1 MSLIKK
7 YFSKISTFYIL
18 INYFKKF
25 KDIKKLDELEKNLII
40 VNQYFPP
47 DFASTGQLIEEL
59 THNLRNENFNVKVLT
74 GMPAY
79 NFNQKFAKPFEKRK
93 KTVVIRSKLSR
104 IIPKKLKGKIFNSV
118 LFCLRVLTHLLF
130 LNKKNHLIIYTTEP
144 AYLPVFA
151 WVYHK
156 IKRIPYIILIYDIF
170 PEILNDLE
178 LMSKDNFIIK
188 IWRKLNKLSFDSS
201 KEIIVLSSAMKNKI
215 HNNYLI
221 PTKKINNIPSW
232 ADEKSIY
239 YRPKSKNYF
248 LKKNKLE
255 NYFIVLYSGN
265 QGRCHDLNT
274 LLNAAKILKNKKDIL
289 FLFVGDGFQN
299 KSLKKECI
307 NNNIKNC
314 MFLPFQEKKDLP
326 FILSSAS
333 IGVVTLSKKISGLLV
348 PSKLYG
354 HLACG
359 TPIAAI
365 SGKGSYIEKLIKQ
378 HNCGKWFENGNH
390 EDLAEWILKVYQ
402 SEEKSKKM
410 GESSLNLFLKEF
422 TLDIVS
428 KKYLKIINRNF

>member
-1 MSLIKK
+1 MNL
-7 YFSKISTFYIL
+7 
-18 INYFKKF
+18 
-25 KDIKKLDELEKNLII
+25 IKKLDKLEKNLII

-59 THNLRNENFNVKVLT
+59 TNSLRDENFNLKVLT

-79 NFNQKFAKPFEKRK
+79 KFNKKFAKPLEKRK
-93 KTVVIRSKLSR
+93 QTIIIRSKLSR
-104 IIPKKLKGKIFNSV
+104 IIPKKFKGKIFNSIF
-118 LFCLRVLTHLLF
+118 FCLRVLTHLLV
-130 LNKKNHLIIYTTEP
+130 LNKKNHLILYTTEP

-151 WVYHK
+151 WFYHK

-170 PEILNDLE
+170 PEILNDLK
-178 LMSKDNFIIK
+178 LMNQDNIIIK
-188 IWRKLNKLSFDSS
+188 IWKKLNKLSFDSS

-239 YRPKSKNYF
+239 YHPKSKNNF
-248 LKKNKLE
+248 LKKHKLE
-255 NYFIVLYSGN
+255 KYFIVLYSGN
-265 QGRCHDLNT
+265 QGRCHDFNT

-299 KSLKKECI
+299 ESLKKECI
-307 NNNIKNC
+307 NNNLINC

-326 FILSSAS
+326 LILSSAS
-333 IGVVTLSKKISGLLV
+333 IGVVSLSEKINGLLV

-365 SGKGSYIEKLIKQ
+365 SGKDSYLKKLIEEHK
-378 HNCGKWFENGNH
+378 CGKWFENENH
-390 EDLAEWILKVYQ
+390 KDLAEWILKVF
-402 SEEKSKKM
+402 KSKENFKQM
-410 GESSLNLFLKEF
+410 GKSSLDLFLKEF

-428 KKYLKIINRNF
+428 KKYLKVINRNL

>member
-1 MSLIKK
+1 MNLKKKDFQKISPLYILKNHLKKFKNIKK
-7 YFSKISTFYIL
+7 YENLK
-18 INYFKKF
+18 
-25 KDIKKLDELEKNLII
+25 KNLII

-59 THNLRNENFNVKVLT
+59 TNNLGNENFNVKVLT

-79 NFNQKFAKPFEKRK
+79 NFNQKFAQPLEKRK
-93 KTVVIRSKLSR
+93 QTTIVRSKLSR
-104 IIPKKLKGKIFNSV
+104 IIPKNLKGKIFNSI

-130 LNKKNHLIIYTTEP
+130 LNKKNNLIIYTTEP

-151 WVYHK
+151 WLYHK

-170 PEILNDLE
+170 PEILNELE
-178 LMSKDNFIIK
+178 LMGKDNIIIK
-188 IWRKLNKLSFDSS
+188 IWKKLNKLSFDSS

-215 HNNYLI
+215 HNNYFI
-221 PTKKINNIPSW
+221 PKKKINDIPSW
-232 ADEKSIY
+232 SDEKSIY
-239 YRPKSKNYF
+239 YHPKSKNNF
-248 LKKNKLE
+248 LKKHKLE
-255 NYFIVLYSGN
+255 NHFIVLYSGN

-299 KSLKKECI
+299 KSLKKDCF
-307 NNNIKNC
+307 NNNVENC

-326 FILSSAS
+326 LILSSAS

-359 TPIAAI
+359 TPIAAV
-365 SGKGSYIEKLIKQ
+365 SGKDSYIKKLIEEN
-378 HNCGKWFENGNH
+378 NCGKWFENGNY

-402 SEEKSKKM
+402 SKEISKKL
-410 GESSLNLFLKEF
+410 GKSSLDLFLKEF